1 MPIYTFENI
10 KTGKVYDDMM
20 SIAEKETFLKKNKHI
35 KQRLTSL
42 NISSGVRGMGGMKN
56 DGGWKDNLSRIAD
69 AHPNSALAQQHK
81 KRSIKEVKT
90 QQVIEKHRKRQ
101 RGKK

>member
-1 MPIYTFENI
+1 MPIYTFENS

-20 SIAEKETFLKKNKHI
+20 TIAEKETFLKKNKHI

-90 QQVIEKHRKRQ
+90 QQVVEKHRRRQ